1 MKKHTCLLALVS
13 ALASISTS
21 AQVSITTW
29 NMEHMMSSK
38 VFKEWRAYCEPL
50 GWVEPAKEVEKPS
63 HLTYCNALSG
73 QTMGGNKESLPL
85 HTEFEYSK
93 KLQALSSARMALKSD
108 LFALQEVGDD
118 EAVSEVFP
126 LAEFDIYFFKPANPA
141 DTLAQNLAFAVRKS
155 GKVKVVKAEP
165 YDALG
170 IMSFEGRRIRPGL
183 LLIADVEGTEVA
195 FLNLHLKAGCRSEP
209 LGEESR
215 VHACGDFRKQVPP
228 LEAWIEAQA
237 RAKRDFV
244 VLGDWNRTL
253 LESDLTPQQ
262 RQRGANHDN
271 KHPARMDTKESAA
284 SPLLPSIKVGSMLKE
299 ISDDEPQGASLI
311 VARSEISARKK
322 AVEGEGWDHVCHLG
336 IDHFALSPFLASR
349 FAKQM
354 PVAKGQDYGNSAYAR
369 DKAKPSDHCPLTLV
383 IPAAVR

>member
-1 MKKHTCLLALVS
+1 MRTNACLLALAS
-13 ALASISTS
+13 ALTSVSVS

-50 GWVEPAKEVEKPS
+50 GWVEPAKGVEKPK
-63 HLTYCNALSG
+63 HLTYCNALNG
-73 QTMGGNKESLPL
+73 KTMSDKPESLSL
-85 HTEFEYSK
+85 HTESDYGK

-108 LFALQEVGDD
+108 LFALQEIGDE

-126 LAEFDIYFFKPANPA
+126 PSEFDVYFSKPKSPD
-141 DTLAQNLAFAVRKS
+141 DTLAQNIAFAVRKA
-155 GKVKVVKAEP
+155 GKVKVLKAEI

-170 IMSFEGRRIRPGL
+170 IMSFEGRKIRPGL
-183 LLIADVEGTEVA
+183 QLIADVDGTEVA

-209 LGEESR
+209 LGDESR

-228 LEAWIEAQA
+228 LEAWVEAQA
-237 RAKRDFV
+237 KAKRDFI

-262 RQRGANHDN
+262 RKKGTNYDT
-271 KHPARMDTKESAA
+271 KHPARIGTKDGPA
-284 SPLLPSIKVGSMLKE
+284 SPLTPSIKVGSMLSE
-299 ISDDEPQGASLI
+299 ISDDEPKGASMV

-322 AVEGEGWDHVCHLG
+322 TVEGEEWDHVCHLG
-336 IDHFALSPFLASR
+336 IDHFALSPSLANR

-354 PVAKGQDYGNSAYAR
+354 LVAKGQDYGDAAYAH
-369 DKAKPSDHCPLTLV
+369 DKARPSDHCPSTLV
-383 IPAAVR
+383 IPAVAR